1 MEGNGQWKRWAGG
14 AFMIDQV
21 ECLLVVYNIFEGIY
35 SAGGCTNQYQDVG
48 ETINSMGK

>member
-21 ECLLVVYNIFEGIY
+21 VFFGFLQLL
-35 SAGGCTNQYQDVG
+35 
-48 ETINSMGK
+48 